1 MRTITHQGVVKETV
15 TVRFENGYSVV
26 FEEGVE
32 ISLLVAI
39 ATGEEKL
46 NAEILRLRQV
56 IVAMQAEASE

>member
-1 MRTITHQGVVKETV
+1 MRNITHQGVVKETV

-26 FEEGVE
+26 FSTGVE
-32 ISLLVAI
+32 ISLTVI
-39 ATGEEKL
+39 TTDEDKL